1 MTKAYKVSISAPA
14 FTVPG
19 GSATQFLKADGT
31 LDSNAYML
39 VGATPSLPDIIPL
52 DNLQYQFD
60 GIENRFY
67 PTNYG
72 TVITVNNPF
81 RLLISVN
88 GIIQSVDFPEYVFQS
103 PITKNGF
110 QIDSDGYIA
119 FNEVPIAGS
128 SFDGRLMNGPD
139 TQSTYLNK
147 NYPFRAVDILIGA

>member
-1 MTKAYKVSISAPA
+1 MTKAYKVSISSPA
-14 FTVPG
+14 YIVPG
-19 GSATQFLKADGT
+19 GSSTQFLKADGSI
-31 LDSNAYML
+31 DSNSYMT
-39 VGATPSLPDIIPL
+39 VGSTPTLPDIIPL
-52 DNLQYQFD
+52 DSLQYQFD

-72 TVITVNNPF
+72 NLLTINNPF

-88 GIIQSVDFPEYVFQS
+88 GIIQSVDFPEYVFQG
-103 PITKNGF
+103 PIGRNGF

-128 SFDGRLMNGPD
+128 SFDGRLMTGPD

-147 NYPFRAVDILIGA
+147 NYPFRAVDILLGA